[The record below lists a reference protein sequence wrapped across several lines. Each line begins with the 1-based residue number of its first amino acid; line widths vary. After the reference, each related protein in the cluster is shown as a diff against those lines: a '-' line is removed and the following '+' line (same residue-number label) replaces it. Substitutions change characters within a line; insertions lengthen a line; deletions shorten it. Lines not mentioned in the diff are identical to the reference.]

1 MTWRSLSTGLMFFLL
16 LIGLVFSSPLQAAD
30 NGNKI
35 NINSDPVELLVELHG
50 IGETLAQRIVDY
62 RETNPFDSI
71 EEIKEVKGIGQAT
84 FENIKDDITV
94 E

>member
-1 MTWRSLSTGLMFFLL
+1 MTWRSLSTGLMFSLL
-16 LIGLVFSSPLQAAD
+16 FIGLVLSSPLQAAD

-35 NINSDPVELLVELHG
+35 NINSDPVELLVQLHG
-50 IGETLAQRIVDY
+50 IGDTLAQRIVEY

-71 EEIKEVKGIGQAT
+71 EEIKDVKGVGQAT
-84 FENIKDDITV
+84 FEDIKDDITV

>member
-1 MTWRSLSTGLMFFLL
+1 MTWRSLSTGLMFSLLFLGFVL
-16 LIGLVFSSPLQAAD
+16 SSPLQAAD

-62 RETNPFDSI
+62 RETNPFDSV
-71 EEIKEVKGIGQAT
+71 EEIKEVKGVGQAT
-84 FENIKDDITV
+84 FEDIKDDITV